1 MEIINL
7 TQHQASADQI
17 AEGVFDLDPNE
28 ISKLKEL
35 LTFTSLPTADEIQH
49 RAHLI
54 TIIAKL
60 HFVEYAMIGGAGY
73 LIPALEAELRKNG
86 ITPLHAFSERV
97 SVEHTND
104 QGGVVKTNVFKHV
117 GFIETK

>member
-17 AEGVFDLDPNE
+17 AEGVFDVDANE
-28 ISKLKEL
+28 LPKLKAL
-35 LTFTSLPTADEIQH
+35 LTFASLPTVDEIQH
-49 RAHLI
+49 RAQEI
-54 TIIAKL
+54 TLLARL
-60 HFVEYAMIGGAGY
+60 HFVEHAMIGGAGY
-73 LIPALEAELRKNG
+73 LMSALEAELRKSG

-104 QGGVVKTNVFKHV
+104 QGEVVKTNVFKHV
-117 GFIETK
+117 GFIRTA